1 MIILARSSLESEAPQ
16 NQEGVVTWEKNAVV
30 QSGCGRQV
38 TSARRASTRSSGEQL
53 RPSIASSPGRTLGK
67 PCLNWRQV
75 IEVIQQADWVGGC
88 IALRY
93 YAEPY
98 PLEGK
103 AFDSLEW
110 PNAVTLLLLIG
121 QGEILVPAEL
131 GSPAELW
138 KNGDGPL

>member
-1 MIILARSSLESEAPQ
+1 MSILARSSLESEAPQ

-38 TSARRASTRSSGEQL
+38 TSACRSSRRSSGEQL
-53 RPSIASSPGRTLGK
+53 RPTIASSPGRTLDT

-75 IEVIQQADWVGGC
+75 IEVIQQANRVGGC

-121 QGEILVPAEL
+121 QG
-131 GSPAELW
+131 GYFSR
-138 KNGDGPL
+138 